1 MIPGNGG
8 PPGCGF
14 GRRIRAAFSASIG
27 SRFVAK
33 PVKAQAGSPERPRAR
48 GHRNLSI
55 ASINRIHPLDAIGRA
70 EPTLKLRRGPRYR

>member
-1 MIPGNGG
+1 M
-8 PPGCGF
+8 
-14 GRRIRAAFSASIG
+14 
-27 SRFVAK
+27 
-33 PVKAQAGSPERPRAR
+33 PVKAQAGSPERRRAR